1 MHSTNED
8 LSRSLAGAAV
18 RSEKTG
24 PAGTPPPGAW
34 ADGRALRDTCV
45 ASSSESRGMPE
56 TADPRAE
63 AVGSKVCEGEE
74 SGDTV
79 HALSVR
85 RGPISDNQLL
95 AGTGTSMIKAAMSS
109 GASHDGLCRLWGDE
123 VSNASCSE
131 VSASLVGQSETAE
144 ALSLRDGDKGDTWRA
159 T

>member
-1 MHSTNED
+1 
-8 LSRSLAGAAV
+8 
-18 RSEKTG
+18 
-24 PAGTPPPGAW
+24 
-34 ADGRALRDTCV
+34 
-45 ASSSESRGMPE
+45 MPE

-63 AVGSKVCEGEE
+63 AVGSKVCEGED

-144 ALSLRDGDKGDTWRA
+144 ALSLRNGDKGDTWRA